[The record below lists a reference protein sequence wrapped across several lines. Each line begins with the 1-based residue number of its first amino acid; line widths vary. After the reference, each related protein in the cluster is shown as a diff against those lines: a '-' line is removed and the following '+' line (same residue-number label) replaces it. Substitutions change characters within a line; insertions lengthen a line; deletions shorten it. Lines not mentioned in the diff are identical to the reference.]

1 MVKILKSV
9 KKTKAE
15 GPIISDEHYSDKQR
29 PEY

>member
-15 GPIISDEHYSDKQR
+15 GPISDEHYSDKQR